1 MGILANIRHWFDKR
15 SSVLTVAETTLE
27 QMTKFNALVRS
38 DPEDIIRAID
48 EFNCGYLAPMARLI
62 GDYEQRDD
70 KMRVASIKMASA
82 VSRCGWSVR
91 PKKGFEDDADAARQV
106 EVLERF
112 WSTVRVTDAFRRN
125 ERGGL
130 ALLKEQM
137 MSAQSYGFAVHDLSW
152 KPLANGEIEAT
163 FTSVPL
169 WKFENRTGELRY
181 IPQVGGWDGVE
192 MKRGEWMVSTG
203 DGIGIAAAICA
214 CMKRLGLTN
223 WLVFTDRCVLPL
235 IHGKTGAAP
244 GSEQWNNLQ
253 KALRNINRLARVVT
267 DPSTDINAIQMDGG
281 KQNPFGPLIDW
292 CDRAIV
298 TLYRGGDLGTISR
311 PDAVGGLGQLDEVD
325 ALEQRSCV
333 RITETLNEQVSSFV
347 VDYVLNQTLK
357 AEIVVEPVSKPDMKQ
372 DMEIDKHL
380 AQFGVKLSKTDA
392 LARYGR
398 AEAAEDDPNDAMS
411 LPSAPVTD
419 PDAHN
424 LTDQDIASLMYP
436 LRAGGYKIS
445 QPVVER
451 ATGLK
456 LEEISSEDG
465 AGGGKN
471 QLANERQPQTPL
483 QTNEKPLQNAP
494 SDSDGQGDPSGLPP
508 SQIAKNRPS
517 TQSAIIDAFVK
528 QNSEAAKA
536 VRAVVDNPS
545 EGAFAHLLAN
555 LPALLPTDPALAAV
569 IADEMAKTYGA
580 ASASSRQSRPSRPSR
595 DNLANS
601 TDAQGNKHDDGNG
614 QFTEKGGGS
623 AAKKDSP
630 TKPAA
635 DKAGATG
642 DSGSSGAPAEAAT
655 AITVGSTNTDPPEE
669 QERQIAKAA
678 AAFESCLKEQKDI
691 PNAFHRSD
699 LGDIDLRWGKAG
711 KHGKGLA
718 HFIERRDSLARAR
731 PGQMDGRA
739 VLSKMPET
747 IIKGKITEVRQ
758 SGGHPSITI
767 EHGGFRA
774 IITRDHEGGN
784 HWFLSGY
791 EINDEGRGYRAKK

>member
-1 MGILANIRHWFDKR
+1 MGILAGIRHWFDKR

-27 QMTKFNALVRS
+27 QMTKFNALMRS

-91 PKKGFEDDADAARQV
+91 PKKGFEEDPDAARQV

-235 IHGKTGAAP
+235 IHGKTGAAY

-253 KALRNINRLARVVT
+253 KALKNINRLARVVT

-347 VDYVLNQTLK
+347 VDYVLNQELR
-357 AEIVVEPVSKPDMKQ
+357 AEIVVEPVSKPDVKQ
-372 DMEIDKHL
+372 DMEIDNHL
-380 AQFGVKLSKTDA
+380 AKFGVKLSKTDA

-398 AEAAEDDPNDAMS
+398 AEAAEDDPGDVME
-411 LPSAPVTD
+411 LQTGPETGMP
-419 PDAHN
+419 
-424 LTDQDIASLMYP
+424 
-436 LRAGGYKIS
+436 GGF
-445 QPVVER
+445 R
-451 ATGLK
+451 G
-456 LEEISSEDG
+456 
-465 AGGGKN
+465 
-471 QLANERQPQTPL
+471 LANERQPQTAL

-494 SDSDGQGDPSGLPP
+494 RDLDGQGDPRGLPP
-508 SQIAKNRPS
+508 SQIAKIRASGADGVPS
-517 TQSAIIDAFVK
+517 KVIEAFIK

-536 VRAVVDNPS
+536 VKAVVDNPS
-545 EGAFAHLLAN
+545 EGAFAQLLAN

-569 IADEMAKTYGA
+569 IADEMAKEFGSHAETR
-580 ASASSRQSRPSRPSR
+580 SRGE
-595 DNLANS
+595 LANS
-601 TDAQGNKHDDGNG
+601 GTSEGARKGWETRRKNGWTPEQLETNKATVDSLIADLDERGPNNSKAWKNEPKDLGEVSQTLADEIHAANPDMKVSAGTMQTIDQDQLNHALEEHGVGKETRPNQIPITKDDLKRIPDVLSDYDEIRRGLGKPDGKQQEGVIFCKKYDDGTVCCVEIDWFRRKDNRRELKF
-614 QFTEKGGGS
+614 QTMWKEKPEEVTEK
-623 AAKKDSP
+623 
-630 TKPAA
+630 
-635 DKAGATG
+635 
-642 DSGSSGAPAEAAT
+642 
-655 AITVGSTNTDPPEE
+655 
-669 QERQIAKAA
+669 
-678 AAFESCLKEQKDI
+678 
-691 PNAFHRSD
+691 
-699 LGDIDLRWGKAG
+699 
-711 KHGKGLA
+711 
-718 HFIERRDSLARAR
+718 
-731 PGQMDGRA
+731 
-739 VLSKMPET
+739 
-747 IIKGKITEVRQ
+747 
-758 SGGHPSITI
+758 
-767 EHGGFRA
+767 
-774 IITRDHEGGN
+774 
-784 HWFLSGY
+784 
-791 EINDEGRGYRAKK
+791 

>member
-15 SSVLTVAETTLE
+15 SAVMTVAETTLE
-27 QMTKFNALVRS
+27 QMTKFNALMRS

-62 GDYEQRDD
+62 GEYEQRDD
-70 KMRVASIKMASA
+70 KMRVSSIKMASA

-91 PKKGFEDDADAARQV
+91 PKKGFEDDPDAARQV

-112 WSTVRVTDAFRRN
+112 WSTVRVTDAFKRN

-203 DGIGIAAAICA
+203 DGIGVAAAICA

-235 IHGKTGAAP
+235 IHGKTGAAY

-253 KALRNINRLARVVT
+253 KALKNINRLARVVT

-347 VDYVLNQTLK
+347 VDYVLNQALR
-357 AEIVVEPVSKPDMKQ
+357 AEIVIEPVSKPDVKQ
-372 DMEIDKHL
+372 DMEIDNHL
-380 AQFGVKLSKTDA
+380 AKFGVKLSKTDA

-398 AEAAEDDPNDAMS
+398 AEAAEDDPDDAME
-411 LPSAPVTD
+411 LQTGGE
-419 PDAHN
+419 
-424 LTDQDIASLMYP
+424 TGFQGG
-436 LRAGGYKIS
+436 LRG
-445 QPVVER
+445 
-451 ATGLK
+451 
-456 LEEISSEDG
+456 
-465 AGGGKN
+465 
-471 QLANERQPQTPL
+471 LANEKPAKTPL
-483 QTNEKPLQNAP
+483 QNDENALQNARRGL
-494 SDSDGQGDPSGLPP
+494 DGQGDPLGLPP
-508 SQIAKNRPS
+508 SQIAKKRPS
-517 TQSAIIDAFVK
+517 TRSAVIDAFVR
-528 QNSEAAKA
+528 QNSEAAEA
-536 VRAVVDNPS
+536 VKAVVDNPS
-545 EGAFAHLLAN
+545 EGAFAQLLAN

-569 IADEMAKTYGA
+569 IADEMAKQFDFNAEAQRRGE
-580 ASASSRQSRPSRPSR
+580 
-595 DNLANS
+595 LANMREY
-601 TDAQGNKHDDGNG
+601 KRERDGKFAEVDHPRDFKPGDNPDSAETQAAEIG
-614 QFTEKGGGS
+614 KGKKAIERCLAEKC
-623 AAKKDSP
+623 D
-630 TKPAA
+630 
-635 DKAGATG
+635 
-642 DSGSSGAPAEAAT
+642 
-655 AITVGSTNTDPPEE
+655 V
-669 QERQIAKAA
+669 
-678 AAFESCLKEQKDI
+678 
-691 PNAFHRSD
+691 PNALSRGDVGLISLRYGDEKSGLAHFKDRADAVQHLSD
-699 LGDIDLRWGKAG
+699 TLVRGKAG
-711 KHGKGLA
+711 K
-718 HFIERRDSLARAR
+718 
-731 PGQMDGRA
+731 PYQQGQK
-739 VLSKMPET
+739 LN
-747 IIKGKITEVRQ
+747 
-758 SGGHPSITI
+758 I
-767 EHGGFRA
+767 EHA
-774 IITRDHEGGN
+774 
-784 HWFLSGY
+784 GY
-791 EINDEGRGYRAKK
+791 VAALALTNSPEHSDYPKNWVLTSFGPKDKKAKGAD

>member
-15 SSVLTVAETTLE
+15 SAVMTVAETTLE

-70 KMRVASIKMASA
+70 KMRVSSIKMASA

-91 PKKGFEDDADAARQV
+91 PKKGFENDPDAARQV

-112 WSTVRVTDAFRRN
+112 WSTVRVTDAFKRN

-235 IHGKTGAAP
+235 IHGKTGAAY

-253 KALRNINRLARVVT
+253 KALKNINRLARVVT

-347 VDYVLNQTLK
+347 VDYVLNRALK
-357 AEIVVEPVSKPDMKQ
+357 AEIVIEPVSKPDVKQ
-372 DMEIDKHL
+372 DMEIDDHL
-380 AQFGVKLSKTDA
+380 AKYGVKLSKTDA

-398 AEAAEDDPNDAMS
+398 AEAAEDDPGDAME
-411 LPSAPVTD
+411 LVQGTD
-419 PDAHN
+419 
-424 LTDQDIASLMYP
+424 
-436 LRAGGYKIS
+436 AGNPAFPG
-445 QPVVER
+445 R
-451 ATGLK
+451 F
-456 LEEISSEDG
+456 
-465 AGGGKN
+465 
-471 QLANERQPQTPL
+471 ANEFGAPNKALNRLKAPSSQLQAPKTPL

-494 SDSDGQGDPSGLPP
+494 SDSDGQVDPSGPTP

-517 TQSAIIDAFVK
+517 TQSAVIDAFVR

-536 VRAVVDNPS
+536 VRAVVDDPS
-545 EGAFAHLLAN
+545 EGAFAQLLAN

-569 IADEMAKTYGA
+569 IADEMAKTYGE
-580 ASASSRQSRPSRPSR
+580 SLTQRR
-595 DNLANS
+595 
-601 TDAQGNKHDDGNG
+601 G
-614 QFTEKGGGS
+614 E
-623 AAKKDSP
+623 
-630 TKPAA
+630 
-635 DKAGATG
+635 
-642 DSGSSGAPAEAAT
+642 AEAAESL
-655 AITVGSTNTDPPEE
+655 ANEITNPCPKCH
-669 QERQIAKAA
+669 RQMSANGTCTSCAKRAANHSAGKAA
-678 AAFESCLKEQKDI
+678 FSKVAETHQDVVGAME
-691 PNAFHRSD
+691 
-699 LGDIDLRWGKAG
+699 
-711 KHGKGLA
+711 
-718 HFIERRDSLARAR
+718 RDSIGKIDFIWGDDSEGVCHILKGHHETANQI
-731 PGQMDGRA
+731 PGVIAYGDVYENKAEGKYYIVKKRYVA
-739 VLSKMPET
+739 VLRKRTGSNHYL
-747 IIKGKITEVRQ
+747 IT
-758 SGGHPSITI
+758 
-767 EHGGFRA
+767 GFRA
-774 IITRDHEGGN
+774 ESPN
-784 HWFLSGY
+784 Y
-791 EINDEGRGYRAKK
+791 VAKIRKEFSRVEDGE

>member
-1 MGILANIRHWFDKR
+1 MGILASIRHWFDKR

-91 PKKGFEDDADAARQV
+91 PKKGFEDDEDAARQV

-112 WSTVRVTDAFRRN
+112 WSTVRVTDAFKRN

-181 IPQVGGWDGVE
+181 IPQVGGWDGIP

-235 IHGKTGAAP
+235 IHGKTGAAY

-253 KALRNINRLARVVT
+253 KALKNINRLARIVT
-267 DPSTDINAIQMDGG
+267 DPTTDINAIQMDGG

-347 VDYVLNQTLK
+347 IDYVLNQEIK
-357 AEIVVEPVSKPDMKQ
+357 AEIVVEPVSKPDVKQ
-372 DMEIDKHL
+372 DMEIDDHL
-380 AQFGVKLSKTDA
+380 AKYGVKLSKTDA
-392 LARYGR
+392 LSRYGR
-398 AEAAEDDPNDAMS
+398 AEAETDDDAMVFQTPTGEAPATAPQLRASYPLPNVGALAKTSDKTGVKTELPNETAFKNDA
-411 LPSAPVTD
+411 
-419 PDAHN
+419 N
-424 LTDQDIASLMYP
+424 
-436 LRAGGYKIS
+436 GFK
-445 QPVVER
+445 
-451 ATGLK
+451 
-456 LEEISSEDG
+456 
-465 AGGGKN
+465 
-471 QLANERQPQTPL
+471 
-483 QTNEKPLQNAP
+483 NAP
-494 SDSDGQGDPSGLPP
+494 RVPDGQGDPSGLPP
-508 SQIAKNRPS
+508 SQIAKKRPS
-517 TQSAIIDAFVK
+517 ERSEVIEAFVK
-528 QNSEAAKA
+528 QNTPAAKA
-536 VRAVVDNPS
+536 VEEVVKNPS
-545 EGAFAHLLAN
+545 EGAFAQLMVN
-555 LPALLPTDPALAAV
+555 LPALLPTDPALASV
-569 IADEMAKTYGA
+569 IADEMAKVYGDVFA
-580 ASASSRQSRPSRPSR
+580 ARTQRTERT
-595 DNLANS
+595 N
-601 TDAQGNKHDDGNG
+601 HD
-614 QFTEKGGGS
+614 
-623 AAKKDSP
+623 
-630 TKPAA
+630 
-635 DKAGATG
+635 
-642 DSGSSGAPAEAAT
+642 
-655 AITVGSTNTDPPEE
+655 
-669 QERQIAKAA
+669 
-678 AAFESCLKEQKDI
+678 
-691 PNAFHRSD
+691 
-699 LGDIDLRWGKAG
+699 
-711 KHGKGLA
+711 
-718 HFIERRDSLARAR
+718 
-731 PGQMDGRA
+731 
-739 VLSKMPET
+739 
-747 IIKGKITEVRQ
+747 
-758 SGGHPSITI
+758 
-767 EHGGFRA
+767 
-774 IITRDHEGGN
+774 
-784 HWFLSGY
+784 
-791 EINDEGRGYRAKK
+791 

>member
-1 MGILANIRHWFDKR
+1 MGILAGIRHWFDKR

-27 QMTKFNALVRS
+27 QMTKFNALMRS

-62 GDYEQRDD
+62 GEYEQRDD

-112 WSTVRVTDAFRRN
+112 WSTVRVTDAFKRN

-181 IPQVGGWDGVE
+181 IPQAGGWDGVE

-235 IHGKTGAAP
+235 IHGKTGAAY

-253 KALRNINRLARVVT
+253 KAIKNINRLARVVT
-267 DPSTDINAIQMDGG
+267 DSSTDINAIQMDGG

-333 RITETLNEQVSSFV
+333 RISETLNEQVSSFV
-347 VDYVLNQTLK
+347 IDYVLNQELK
-357 AEIVVEPVSKPDMKQ
+357 AEIVVEPVSKPDVKQ
-372 DMEIDKHL
+372 DMEIDNHL
-380 AQFGVKLSKTDA
+380 AKYGVKLSKTDA

-398 AEAAEDDPNDAMS
+398 AEAAEDDPNDAME
-411 LPSAPVTD
+411 LKTD
-419 PDAHN
+419 PQAGFQGG
-424 LTDQDIASLMYP
+424 LTGFA
-436 LRAGGYKIS
+436 
-445 QPVVER
+445 
-451 ATGLK
+451 
-456 LEEISSEDG
+456 
-465 AGGGKN
+465 
-471 QLANERQPQTPL
+471 
-483 QTNEKPLQNAP
+483 NEKPGGMPFKTAPVAFKNAP
-494 SDSDGQGDPSGLPP
+494 RVPDGQGDPSDVPP
-508 SQIAKNRPS
+508 SQIAKKRPS
-517 TQSAIIDAFVK
+517 ARSAVIDAFVR

-536 VRAVVDNPS
+536 VKAVVDNPS
-545 EGAFAHLLAN
+545 EGAFAQLMAN
-555 LPALLPTDPALAAV
+555 LPALLQTDPALASV
-569 IADEMAKTYGA
+569 IADEMAKVYGDVFA
-580 ASASSRQSRPSRPSR
+580 AKDAKE
-595 DNLANS
+595 LANS
-601 TDAQGNKHDDGNG
+601 ECHAKNPATCRVHGTPRERHDKGFQDRYGNGNPETLAASPDMNIERGKAVISHIMGKKEGIEPRAMFRRDVGWIGVDYGNPGSGKNFNGGHGVSHVIAKHPGAIDSVVDILQTGTAYKHD
-614 QFTEKGGGS
+614 ESRRKVYLIKGR
-623 AAKKDSP
+623 
-630 TKPAA
+630 
-635 DKAGATG
+635 
-642 DSGSSGAPAEAAT
+642 T
-655 AITVGSTNTDPPEE
+655 AV
-669 QERQIAKAA
+669 
-678 AAFESCLKEQKDI
+678 
-691 PNAFHRSD
+691 
-699 LGDIDLRWGKAG
+699 
-711 KHGKGLA
+711 
-718 HFIERRDSLARAR
+718 
-731 PGQMDGRA
+731 
-739 VLSKMPET
+739 VLSKDRENRLLIT
-747 IIKGKITEVRQ
+747 DFENLSDTQLREYTSKGKY
-758 SGGHPSITI
+758 H
-767 EHGGFRA
+767 
-774 IITRDHEGGN
+774 
-784 HWFLSGY
+784 
-791 EINDEGRGYRAKK
+791 AKGANE

>member
-1 MGILANIRHWFDKR
+1 MGILAGIRHWFDKR

-70 KMRVASIKMASA
+70 KMRVSSIKMASA

-91 PKKGFEDDADAARQV
+91 PKKGFEDDADAALQV

-112 WSTVRVTDAFRRN
+112 WSTVRVTDAFKRN

-235 IHGKTGAAP
+235 IHGKTGAAY

-253 KALRNINRLARVVT
+253 KALKNINRLARVVT

-311 PDAVGGLGQLDEVD
+311 PDAVGSLGQLDEVD

-333 RITETLNEQVSSFV
+333 RITETLNEQVSAFV
-347 VDYVLNQTLK
+347 VDYVLNQALK
-357 AEIVVEPVSKPDMKQ
+357 AEIVIEPVSKPDVKQ
-372 DMEIDKHL
+372 DMEIDDHL
-380 AQFGVKLSKTDA
+380 AKYGVKLSKTDA

-398 AEAAEDDPNDAMS
+398 AEAAEEADALHPPANNEQGIMNRVGMPNEAPDDPKNHSLSTITSS
-411 LPSAPVTD
+411 LPAKT
-419 PDAHN
+419 
-424 LTDQDIASLMYP
+424 
-436 LRAGGYKIS
+436 
-445 QPVVER
+445 
-451 ATGLK
+451 
-456 LEEISSEDG
+456 
-465 AGGGKN
+465 
-471 QLANERQPQTPL
+471 
-483 QTNEKPLQNAP
+483 PLQNAGNRLQNAP
-494 SDSDGQGDPSGLPP
+494 RVSDRQGDPSALPP
-508 SQIAKNRPS
+508 AQIASKGPS
-517 TQSAIIDAFVK
+517 TRSAVIDAFVR

-536 VRAVVDNPS
+536 VQAVVDNPS
-545 EGAFAHLLAN
+545 EGAFAQLLAN
-555 LPALLPTDPALAAV
+555 LPALLPTDPALASV
-569 IADEMAKTYGA
+569 IADEMAKVYGEEF
-580 ASASSRQSRPSRPSR
+580 
-595 DNLANS
+595 
-601 TDAQGNKHDDGNG
+601 HH
-614 QFTEKGGGS
+614 
-623 AAKKDSP
+623 
-630 TKPAA
+630 
-635 DKAGATG
+635 
-642 DSGSSGAPAEAAT
+642 AEAR
-655 AITVGSTNTDPPEE
+655 GEL
-669 QERQIAKAA
+669 AK
-678 AAFESCLKEQKDI
+678 
-691 PNAFHRSD
+691 
-699 LGDIDLRWGKAG
+699 
-711 KHGKGLA
+711 
-718 HFIERRDSLARAR
+718 
-731 PGQMDGRA
+731 
-739 VLSKMPET
+739 
-747 IIKGKITEVRQ
+747 
-758 SGGHPSITI
+758 
-767 EHGGFRA
+767 
-774 IITRDHEGGN
+774 
-784 HWFLSGY
+784 
-791 EINDEGRGYRAKK
+791 